1 MRYLAILLV
10 PIVLAQTAEAQTTR
24 KVKKKPEVWAVS
36 HQVEQNQ
43 ANALPQAGSPV
54 VNASVHPGQGVPG
67 SPEVIVPGGDHPGAL
82 QAGQVSCAPGQACDG
97 GSCGKAGGCRG
108 CLHRFSQW
116 FCFKPSR
123 GCAKGC
129 GCGTYCHPPLYAFFL
144 KPCKE
149 GANYQ
154 TQEGCS
160 SCSKGANAWGSVYQT
175 GHRMFAMPTGHG
187 LPGIQ

>member
-10 PIVLAQTAEAQTTR
+10 PLVLAQAAEAQTTR
-24 KVKKKPEVWAVS
+24 KTKKRPEIWAVS
-36 HQVEQNQ
+36 HQAEQNQ
-43 ANALPQAGSPV
+43 ANALQQGGGAV
-54 VNASVHPGQGVPG
+54 VNAPANQLQGGPGN
-67 SPEVIVPGGDHPGAL
+67 PEIIVPGGESVAL
-82 QAGQVSCAPGQACDG
+82 PAGQQTCAPGQDCHG
-97 GSCGKAGGCRG
+97 GSCGNAGGCRG
-108 CLHRFSQW
+108 CLSRFSQW

-129 GCGTYCHPPLYAFFL
+129 GCGSYCHPPLYTFFQ

-154 TQEGCS
+154 TQQGCS
-160 SCSKGANAWGSVYQT
+160 SCSKGGNSWGSVYQT

-187 LPGIQ
+187 VPGIQ